1 MGIEKRH
8 FTIKP
13 IIMQYTKETIEVLND
28 LVQIHSDRIA
38 GYERAIKETE
48 AADDDLKILYATM
61 IAESHRI
68 KIALATEVQAIGGD
82 VEEGT
87 TTGGSIYQAWMD
99 VKALFGGHD
108 RHTVLSNCEAGEDA
122 AQRAYRMALEHEH
135 LPAYIRDLL
144 TRQKEA
150 LKESHD
156 EIRSLRDQYA

>member
-1 MGIEKRH
+1 
-8 FTIKP
+8 
-13 IIMQYTKETIEVLND
+13 MQYTKETIEVLND
-28 LVQIHSDRIA
+28 LVQINNDRIS

-48 AADDDLKILYATM
+48 AGDDDLKILYASM

-68 KIALATEVQAIGGD
+68 KIALATEVQAIGGN
-82 VEEGT
+82 VEQDT
-87 TTGGSIYQAWMD
+87 TAGGKIYRAWMD
-99 VKALFGGHD
+99 VKAIFGGRD

-122 AQRAYRMALEHEH
+122 TQRAYRMALEHEH
-135 LPAYIRDLL
+135 LPAYIKELL